1 VIKKPGDIKLALI
14 LDSYKL
20 PYKENLWK
28 EAEEKAKSQI
38 KDFDKMALVKEE
50 INENMPRKGIT
61 SIFRYYRKK

>member
-28 EAEEKAKSQI
+28 EVEEKAKSQI